1 MGVVIRPWGAPV
13 LPRACPAIS
22 RGVPGVTLLRP
33 QRGSQSGEAEFR
45 VRRSQATTW
54 GRGHFGPPGRL
65 SISPAPRAQNGHQK
79 PRAPGGR
86 QVAGDRRPGGG
97 LASRCGESW
106 PAGRPDRAREG
117 RTFSGKAGPRRA
129 GAAGTRGPGP
139 GAGRPPPSDTARGR
153 HRPAQRPGSSRLL
166 PGGTRGGRA
175 RPSPEPLARYP
186 SPTTEPGT
194 GRTPARPPLGFGY

>member
-106 PAGRPDRAREG
+106 PAGGAHSRG
-117 RTFSGKAGPRRA
+117 RRGRGGPEPR
-129 GAAGTRGPGP
+129 GPGDRGPGP
-139 GAGRPPPSDTARGR
+139 GGRLPRTPPGAAIAPRSA
-153 HRPAQRPGSSRLL
+153 PAPPGSSRAERGEDA
-166 PGGTRGGRA
+166 PVPVPSRSPDTRARRRSREPDEPRRA
-175 RPSPEPLARYP
+175 RP
-186 SPTTEPGT
+186 
-194 GRTPARPPLGFGY
+194 